1 MSRLAL
7 FGGMASGVLGGMLVD
22 GALQVARGRRP
33 SASDLLL
40 TPGNALRVTH
50 QLAHLRGAA
59 MKVGQLISM
68 DAGELLPT
76 ELTGILGRLRE
87 DAHPMPAAQ
96 LNATL
101 KQQWGADW
109 RSRFAQFSATPM
121 AAASIGQVHRA
132 RTLDGRELA
141 IKIQYPGVR
150 ESIDSDVDNV
160 GTLLRLSGL
169 LPKGLDIAPLL
180 AAAKQQLHEEAD
192 YGREGECLLKFRQLL
207 EGSPEFLVPDLA
219 ADFSTEHVLAMTY
232 VKGVPI
238 EALVSRS
245 QELRDRVAAT
255 LIELVLRELFE
266 FQLMQSDPNFANYR
280 YDVTSGQLVLLD
292 FGATRHLSA
301 DIASQYRQLLK
312 AGLAGNTEEIRTAAL
327 ALGLFGE
334 HMPRHHERKLL
345 EMAELVFR
353 ALRKRPVFDFSDDTL
368 LPALREQGM
377 MMAAEREFGH
387 VPPIDVL
394 FLQRKIGGMYLL
406 ASRLKARVDIAGI
419 LERHLQPPAPVRCD

>member
-33 SASDLLL
+33 SVSELLL
-40 TPGNALRVTH
+40 TPGNALRVTQ

-68 DAGELLPT
+68 DAGELLPM
-76 ELTGILGRLRE
+76 ELTEILSRLRE
-87 DAHPMPAAQ
+87 DAQHMPAAQ

-101 KQQWGADW
+101 KQQWGEGW
-109 RSRFAQFSATPM
+109 RSRFAQFSATPL

-132 RTLDGRELA
+132 KTPDGRELA

-150 ESIDSDVDNV
+150 DSIDSDVDNV
-160 GTLLRLSGL
+160 GALLRLSGL

-180 AAAKQQLHEEAD
+180 VAAKQQLHEEAD
-192 YGREGECLLKFRQLL
+192 YVREGECLLNFRQLL
-207 EGSPEFLVPDLA
+207 KDSPEFLVPDLA
-219 ADFSTEHVLAMTY
+219 ADFSTEHVLAMTF

-238 EALVSRS
+238 EALASHS

-255 LIELVLRELFE
+255 LIELVLREMFE
-266 FQLMQSDPNFANYR
+266 FQFMQSDPNFANYR
-280 YDVTSGQLVLLD
+280 YDVASGRVVLLD
-292 FGATRHLSA
+292 FGATRQLSTNV
-301 DIASQYRQLLK
+301 ASQYRNLLK
-312 AGLAGNTEEIRTAAL
+312 AGLAGNRDEVRTAAL

-345 EMAELVFR
+345 EMAELVFS
-353 ALRKRPVFDFSDDTL
+353 ALRTNPVFDFSDDTL
-368 LPALREQGM
+368 LPALREHGM
-377 MMAAEREFGH
+377 MMASEREFGH

-406 ASRLKARVDIAGI
+406 ASRLTARVDIAEL
-419 LERHLQPPAPVRCD
+419 LEPHLTSPAPVRCD